1 MRMSR
6 GSKRLQSNAGVTIG
20 KIERIRQLEETGD
33 DSGFEQMLK
42 VLGQTEVVSSEY
54 ASDEFHFQLRMPAP
68 KIPEIP
74 GVEHM
79 PISMPDFL
87 VKMRRED
94 GMWLIYKYGWDR

>member
-6 GSKRLQSNAGVTIG
+6 GSKRYAADAGVTIG
-20 KIERIRQLEETGD
+20 KIERIVVEETGD

-68 KIPEIP
+68 KIP
-74 GVEHM
+74 
-79 PISMPDFL
+79 
-87 VKMRRED
+87 
-94 GMWLIYKYGWDR
+94 DRDSGCRAYANLHAGLPC